1 LESAAVQAE
10 LQSRLRPTC
19 IHQFTEAAETLN
31 IVLEEL
37 KKKFPKEGDVVRARL
52 HEMAVI

>member
-1 LESAAVQAE
+1 
-10 LQSRLRPTC
+10 
-19 IHQFTEAAETLN
+19 LN